1 MPKNMDYASLGKTL
15 VVRPIVYSS
24 ILFPEI
30 TLTDLGMDMTKDCG
44 QIVKYLFV
52 KSNDLDCRGL
62 KY

>member
-1 MPKNMDYASLGKTL
+1 MQKNSDYASLGKTVV

-44 QIVKYLFV
+44 QRVKYLLG
-52 KSNDLDCRGL
+52 N
-62 KY
+62 